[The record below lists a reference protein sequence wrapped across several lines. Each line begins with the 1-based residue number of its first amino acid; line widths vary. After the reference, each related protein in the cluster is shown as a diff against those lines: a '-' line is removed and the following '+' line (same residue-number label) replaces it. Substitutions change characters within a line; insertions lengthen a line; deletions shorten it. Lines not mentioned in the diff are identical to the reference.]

1 MLFIGTVSR
10 ALEKHGKFFVGVDI
24 SSGMV
29 EAFNSGAEAAGFSHK
44 MKAECIDLQ
53 GKEGEL
59 GGAKFDV
66 IFASHDL
73 LSLET
78 IC

>member
-1 MLFIGTVSR
+1 
-10 ALEKHGKFFVGVDI
+10 
-24 SSGMV
+24 MV